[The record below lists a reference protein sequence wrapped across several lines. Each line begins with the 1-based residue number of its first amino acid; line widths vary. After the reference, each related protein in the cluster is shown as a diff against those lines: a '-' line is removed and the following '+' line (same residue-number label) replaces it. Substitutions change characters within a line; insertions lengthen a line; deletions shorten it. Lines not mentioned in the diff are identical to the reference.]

1 LDLINRQRN
10 TFKGFCFLEA
20 DHLMA
25 NFWQKIRKDF
35 PITRRTIYLDHASAG
50 PVSRPVAEAYTN
62 YAQAHLNRADES
74 WPAWVEKRE
83 EVRALAAAFIGAKP
97 NEIAFTSST
106 SHGMNLIAEL
116 LACRGR
122 VLTNTAEF
130 PSSTIPWLWRKA
142 QVVFQE
148 ARDGRVPLESLKGML
163 DKQVQ
168 TIVSSWVQYASGY
181 CQDLETLGRFK
192 KNRFLVIN
200 ATQGL
205 GALRADV
212 EKWQADFLC
221 TNSYKWLM
229 AGYGCGLLYVREKW
243 LKKFL
248 PQGAGW
254 RSMQQADF
262 MDNRRLDLR
271 KDAGRY
277 EWGCPAFPSI
287 FALGAALKYL
297 KAIGLERIEKRV
309 LELTDWTRSHLRD
322 AGFEVVSSDEH
333 PSGITVLRLPQAV
346 RIARELLVQGIY
358 VSARGPGLRVAPH
371 FYNSFEEIETLVQKL
386 KKIRSADSTKKKSNA
401 K

>member
-1 LDLINRQRN
+1 
-10 TFKGFCFLEA
+10 
-20 DHLMA
+20 MA

-50 PVSRPVAEAYTN
+50 PIPRPVAAAYHD
-62 YAQAHLNRADES
+62 YAQTHLNRADES
-74 WPAWVEKRE
+74 WPAWVKKRE
-83 EVRALAAAFIGAKP
+83 EIRALAAEFIGAKP
-97 NEIAFTSST
+97 NEVAFTSST

-116 LACRGR
+116 LSSQGG

-130 PSSTIPWLWRKA
+130 PSSTVPWLWRKA
-142 QVVFQE
+142 RVVFQE
-148 ARDGRVPLESLKGML
+148 ADNGQVPLTGLKAQMNA
-163 DKQVQ
+163 KVR

-181 CQDLETLGRFK
+181 CQDLEALGKMK

-221 TNSYKWLM
+221 ANSYKWLM

-243 LKKFL
+243 LHQFL

-254 RSMQQADF
+254 RSMQHADF

-271 KDAGRY
+271 QDAGRY
-277 EWGCPAFPSI
+277 EWGCPAFPSV
-287 FALGAALKYL
+287 FALGAALQYL
-297 KAIGLERIEKRV
+297 KDIGRERIEKRI
-309 LELTDWTRSHLRD
+309 LELTAWTRKGLRE
-322 AGFEVVSSDEH
+322 AGFEVVSSDAH
-333 PSGITVLRLPQAV
+333 PSGITVLRLPQAP
-346 RIARELLVQGIY
+346 RAAQKLLAQGIY

-371 FYNSFEEIETLVQKL
+371 FYNSFEEVETLIRQL
-386 KKIRSADSTKKKSNA
+386 KKIRSAGAGKRKSNA
-401 K
+401 KT

>member
-1 LDLINRQRN
+1 
-10 TFKGFCFLEA
+10 LEA

-25 NFWQKIRKDF
+25 NFWRTIRKDF
-35 PITRRTIYLDHASAG
+35 PITQRTVYLDHASAG
-50 PVSRPVAEAYTN
+50 PISRPVAEAYQS
-62 YAQAHLNRADES
+62 YAQTHLNRADES
-74 WPAWVEKRE
+74 WPAWVKKRE
-83 EVRALAAAFIGAKP
+83 EVRALAAQFIGAQP
-97 NEIAFTSST
+97 QEIAFTSST

-116 LACRGR
+116 LAGQGT
-122 VLTNTAEF
+122 VLTNAAEF
-130 PSSTIPWLWRKA
+130 PSSTVPWLWRKA
-142 QVVFQE
+142 PVIFQE
-148 ARDGRVPLESLKGML
+148 AEHGRVPLKALQEKLRKP
-163 DKQVQ
+163 VR

-181 CQDLETLGRFK
+181 CQDLETLGKIK

-243 LKKFL
+243 LKKWL

-254 RSMQQADF
+254 RSMQGADL

-277 EWGCPAFPSI
+277 EWGCPVFPSI
-287 FALGAALKYL
+287 FALGAAIKYL
-297 KAIGLERIEKRV
+297 KSIGLERIEKRV
-309 LELTDWTRSHLRD
+309 LELTAHTRGRLRE
-322 AGFEVVSSDEH
+322 AGFEVISSDEH
-333 PSGITVLRLPQAV
+333 ASGITVMRLPQAG
-346 RIARELLVQGIY
+346 RIARELLAQGIY

-371 FYNSFEEIETLVQKL
+371 FYNTFEEIETLIQKV
-386 KKIRSADSTKKKSNA
+386 KKIRAADSAKRKSNA

>member
-1 LDLINRQRN
+1 
-10 TFKGFCFLEA
+10 
-20 DHLMA
+20 MA
-25 NFWQKIRKDF
+25 NFWQKIRNDF

-50 PVSRPVAEAYTN
+50 PIPRPVAEAYQH
-62 YAQAHLNRADES
+62 YAQTHLERADEA
-74 WPAWVEKRE
+74 WPAWVKKRE
-83 EVRALAAAFIGAKP
+83 EVRVLAAEFIGAQP

-116 LACRGR
+116 LAHRGS

-130 PSSTIPWLWRKA
+130 PSSTVPWLWRKA
-142 QVVFQE
+142 HVVFQE
-148 ARDGRVPLESLKGML
+148 ADDGRVPLEALNNKL

-168 TIVSSWVQYASGY
+168 TIVTSWVQYASGY
-181 CQDLETLGRFK
+181 CQDLEALGKLK
-192 KNRFLVIN
+192 KNRFLVVN

-212 EKWQADFLC
+212 EKWRADFLC

-309 LELTDWTRSHLRD
+309 LELTAWTRKNLRD

-333 PSGITVLRLPQAV
+333 PSGITVLRLPQSV
-346 RIARELLVQGIY
+346 RAARELLAQGIY

-371 FYNSFEEIETLVQKL
+371 FYNTFEEIEILIKKL
-386 KKIRSADSTKKKSNA
+386 TRIRSLDAKKRKSNA
-401 K
+401 KSM

>member
-1 LDLINRQRN
+1 
-10 TFKGFCFLEA
+10 
-20 DHLMA
+20 MA

-50 PVSRPVAEAYTN
+50 PIPRLVAEAYRN
-62 YAQAHLNRADES
+62 YARTHLNRADES
-74 WPAWVEKRE
+74 WPAWVKKRE
-83 EVRALAAAFIGAKP
+83 EIRALAAEFIGAKP

-116 LACRGR
+116 LASHGT

-130 PSSTIPWLWRKA
+130 PSTTVPWLWRKA
-142 QVVFQE
+142 QVIFQE
-148 ARDGRVPLESLKGML
+148 AEEGRVPLEALK
-163 DKQVQ
+163 DKLNLRVQ
-168 TIVSSWVQYASGY
+168 TVVSSWVQYASGY
-181 CQDLETLGRFK
+181 GQDLEKLGQLK

-212 EKWQADFLC
+212 EKWRADFLC

-243 LKKFL
+243 LKKLL

-254 RSMQQADF
+254 RSMQRADF

-271 KDAGRY
+271 QDAGRY

-287 FALGAALKYL
+287 FALGASLQYL
-297 KAIGLERIEKRV
+297 KAIGRERIEKRI
-309 LELTDWTRSHLRD
+309 LELSAWTRKSLRAAD
-322 AGFEVVSSDEH
+322 FDVISSDER
-333 PSGITVLRLPQAV
+333 PSGITVFRLPQAL
-346 RIARELLVQGIY
+346 RATRELLAQGIY

-371 FYNSFEEIETLVQKL
+371 FYNTFEEIDILVRKL
-386 KKIRSADSTKKKSNA
+386 KKIRSAVSGKRKPYAKS
-401 K
+401 